1 MFLDM
6 RTKLFLIFVF
16 VLTSIMLSTNVV
28 SAETASPVVL
38 PLPNYANDRF
48 YLTYGQ
54 YVKDR
59 FIGYHLGD
67 DIEARDA
74 TATVPVVSI
83 ADGTVRH
90 KAWHNGYG
98 GLIIIQ
104 HYIDGRP
111 YQSLYGHVSLASS
124 PLKVG
129 SKVSK
134 GQLIANLGADKS
146 QETDGEHKHLHFEVY
161 PGTSIRIQ
169 GYTQAASLIKNWTN
183 PQDFF
188 STFGLNVRMRERQ
201 YTPNMDRE
209 RDRFGL
215 NFWIPGN
222 MGIEYIPQIDALNI
236 FDLSGQG
243 PARERA
249 QFLIFNL
256 QQADPTKVAGYNVE
270 TFATSTLE
278 SGAQTT
284 ATRLTK
290 TPVAPIA
297 NQPTWRA
304 ATTWALAVT
313 SPDGS
318 RHYLV
323 IANPKQSLGE
333 LENLVASFKFK

>member
-48 YLTYGQ
+48 FLTYGQ
-54 YVKDR
+54 YAKDR

-74 TATVPVVSI
+74 SATVPVVSI
-83 ADGTVRH
+83 ADGTVVH

-104 HYIDGRP
+104 HYIDGKP

-124 PLKVG
+124 PVKVG
-129 SKVSK
+129 QRVKK
-134 GQLIANLGADKS
+134 GRFIANLGADRS
-146 QETDGEHKHLHFEVY
+146 QETDKEHKHLHFEIY
-161 PGTSIRIQ
+161 PGTTIRIQ
-169 GYTQAASLIKNWTN
+169 GYVQIMSQIKSWTN

-188 STFGLNVRMRERQ
+188 AGFGVDVNMFERL
-201 YTPNMDRE
+201 YIPNQDRE
-209 RDRFGL
+209 RDKFGL
-215 NFWIPGN
+215 DFWIPSN
-222 MGIEYIPQIDALNI
+222 MGIEYIPQIEALNI

-249 QFLIFNL
+249 QFLIFDL
-256 QQADPTKVAGYNVE
+256 QQADPTKVAGYNAE

-278 SGAQTT
+278 NGAQTT
-284 ATRLTK
+284 VTRLTK
-290 TPVAPIA
+290 TSVASIA

-304 ATTWALAVT
+304 ATTWALAIT

-318 RHYLV
+318 RQYLIV
-323 IANPKQSLGE
+323 ANPKQSLGE